1 MGQSMGLARGGQHVC
16 RAELWAS
23 LLTGVFFSSG
33 QNKKGIGHLTPQL
46 AGQRT
51 PFLLSGGNVQYFRD
65 NSRVY
70 LAPEAGAY
78 KCHIPMR
85 QSTQ

>member
-1 MGQSMGLARGGQHVC
+1 MSAGQSCGLVC
-16 RAELWAS
+16 S
-23 LLTGVFFSSG
+23 PVCFFFSSSG
-33 QNKKGIGHLTPQL
+33 QNKKGIGHLTLQL
-46 AGQRT
+46 AGQWT
-51 PFLLSGGNVQYFRD
+51 HFLLSGGNVQYFRN

-70 LAPEAGAY
+70 LAPKAGAY